1 MATSPVCRAG
11 GIRNVEVWT
20 QNAVSKYFSLMLL
33 LLVFRSHPCHQSL
46 SRNFVLVSL
55 RGPAAGPP
63 RAPPVPGQTEVSPN
77 SPFLSVGAP
86 VVLERVSPG
95 CLLHA
100 GRGAG
105 GTDSFRSPRGAT
117 WAGDTAGPAVS
128 GCEPRA
134 GHWARGAPCPLLL
147 FPHTQLSPVAPTWGS
162 RPQHPLHTCII
173 SPAPAIP
180 TFVRSSLQD

>member
-1 MATSPVCRAG
+1 
-11 GIRNVEVWT
+11 
-20 QNAVSKYFSLMLL
+20 MLL
-33 LLVFRSHPCHQSL
+33 LLVFQSHPCHQSL
-46 SRNFVLVSL
+46 SRNFVLGSL

-117 WAGDTAGPAVS
+117 WAGDTAVS

-147 FPHTQLSPVAPTWGS
+147 FPHTQSSPVAPTWGS
-162 RPQHPLHTCII
+162 RPQHPRTRAS
-173 SPAPAIP
+173 SPQPLLFP
-180 TFVRSSLQD
+180 PL